1 MKSLLPLS
9 LLCVSLS
16 VLADVRVS
24 LPDEVTVLSPGN
36 GRIDGRQLV
45 FANGVGQALLQY
57 DGVEESRSGSDSD
70 KHWRSRPAVIRVAA
84 ADKTLALA
92 GLPSRVADKAT
103 FAKQPAWTL
112 EESTG
117 QALPFE
123 QDELK
128 VNGMQVGVDWN
139 AALAGYNRDG
149 GKAALALGSTQT
161 AVPVAAGS
169 LESQL
174 QQLFL
179 RADPSLKRRFIGW
192 AANQL

>member
-9 LLCVSLS
+9 LLCLSLS
-16 VLADVRVS
+16 ALADVRVS
-24 LPDEVTVLSPGN
+24 LPDEVTVLSAGN
-36 GRIDGRQLV
+36 GHLDGRQLV

-57 DGVEESRSGSDSD
+57 DGIEESRSGSDSD
-70 KHWRSRPAVIRVAA
+70 KHWRSRPAVIRFEA
-84 ADKTLALA
+84 ADKTLVLA
-92 GLPSRVADKAT
+92 GLPTLAADKAA

-112 EESTG
+112 EESSG
-117 QALPFE
+117 QLLAFE
-123 QDELK
+123 QEALK
-128 VNGMQVGVDWN
+128 VNGMQIGVDWN

-149 GKAALALGSTQT
+149 GKAALGLGGTQAAL
-161 AVPVAAGS
+161 PVVAGS

-179 RADPSLKRRFIGW
+179 KADASLKRRFIGW

>member
-1 MKSLLPLS
+1 
-9 LLCVSLS
+9 
-16 VLADVRVS
+16 RVS

-92 GLPSRVADKAT
+92 GLPTLAADKAT

-139 AALAGYNRDG
+139 AALASYNRDG
-149 GKAALALGSTQT
+149 GKAALGLGSTQS

>member
-36 GRIDGRQLV
+36 GRLDGHQLV

-92 GLPSRVADKAT
+92 GLPSRVSDKAT

>member
-16 VLADVRVS
+16 ALADVRVS

-36 GRIDGRQLV
+36 GRLDGRQLV

-92 GLPSRVADKAT
+92 GLPTLAADKAT

-149 GKAALALGSTQT
+149 GKAALALGSTQS